1 MSVVSDVCFQVEVS
15 ATGRSL
21 VQGSPTDCGASC
33 VLSRN
38 LVNEEAL
45 TYGGLLRQKLKKKK
59 EFAICPSPHLYTRVN
74 KNPSA

>member
-45 TYGGLLRQKLKKKK
+45 VCVGPQRRKKQNYNN
-59 EFAICPSPHLYTRVN
+59 EAL
-74 KNPSA
+74 